1 MRALI
6 VSDIHSNLE
15 ALQAVLE
22 DAGRRGGFDQVWAL
36 GDLVGYGPDPG
47 PCLDI
52 LREHDVVAVAGN
64 HDLAAVGK
72 LGTEAFNDYAAAA
85 VHWTAVQLDEEQKSY
100 LRELPLRAEVEGFT
114 LVHGSP
120 RDPVWE
126 YVVTPWSAAANFRH
140 FETDRCLVGHSHIP
154 FVCRQRDDT
163 AVFSSFP
170 PDEPVPLDAE
180 RVIMNPG
187 GLGQPRD
194 GDPRTT
200 YAVYDSATGAISHH
214 RVEYDIPKTQQKIL
228 ESGLPPFLAA
238 RLASGR

>member
-6 VSDIHSNLE
+6 VSDVHSNLE
-15 ALQAVLE
+15 ALQAVLR
-22 DAGRRGGFDQVWAL
+22 DAEQRGGFDEVWSL

-47 PCLDI
+47 PCVDL
-52 LREHDVVAVAGN
+52 LRQHDGVAVAGN

-85 VHWTAVQLDEEQKSY
+85 VHWTAGQLDEEHKSY
-100 LRELPLRAEVEGFT
+100 LRGLPLRAEVDDFT
-114 LVHGSP
+114 LAHGSP

-126 YVVTPWSAAANFRH
+126 YVVTPSTAAANFRH
-140 FETDRCLVGHSHIP
+140 FQTGRCLVGHSHIP

-163 AVFSSFP
+163 AVF
-170 PDEPVPLDAE
+170 EPFPLDEAVSLDSG
-180 RVIMNPG
+180 RVILNPG

-194 GDPRTT
+194 RDPRTT
-200 YAVYDSATGAISHH
+200 YAVYDSGTGSAYHH
-214 RVEYDIPKTQQKIL
+214 RVEYDIPKTQQKIV
-228 ESGLPPFLAA
+228 ERGLPLFLAV

>member
-6 VSDIHSNLE
+6 ISDIHSNLE
-15 ALQAVLE
+15 ALRAVLT
-22 DAGRRGGFDQVWAL
+22 DAERRGGFDQVWSL
-36 GDLVGYGPDPG
+36 GDLVGYGPDPVA
-47 PCLDI
+47 CVDL
-52 LREHDVVAVAGN
+52 LREHDGVAVAGN

-85 VHWTAVQLDEEQKSY
+85 VHWTSERLGDEQRVY
-100 LRELPLRAEVEGFT
+100 LRELPLRAEVDSFT

-126 YVVTPWSAAANFRH
+126 YVVTPWSAAENFRH
-140 FETDRCLVGHSHIP
+140 FDTARCLVGHSHLP
-154 FVCRQRDDT
+154 FVCRQRDGG
-163 AVFSSFP
+163 AVFEPFP
-170 PDEPVPLDAE
+170 LDEPVDLGAG
-180 RVIMNPG
+180 RVIVNPG

-200 YAVYDSATGAISHH
+200 YAIYDSAAGAAYHH
-214 RVEYDIPKTQQKIL
+214 RVEYDIPTTQRKIV
-228 ESGLPPFLAA
+228 EADLPLFLAA